1 MTEQLTFSLSFSHWS
16 GLSFPNPGDLLDPG
30 AKLASPVLAGR
41 FFITE
46 SPGKAHIFCIII
58 LYKILEENPNIV
70 CEIESLYHRQ
80 TF

>member
-46 SPGKAHIFCIII
+46 SPGKLIFS
-58 LYKILEENPNIV
+58 V
-70 CEIESLYHRQ
+70 
-80 TF
+80 